1 MGKKFIAAVLL
12 LGVGTW
18 IEMALAP
25 MLLMSA
31 EHLHSAAEVAEHGA
45 FHHHVMPTGHAC
57 CPKIGATGRTE
68 DSGLAEVASSS
79 LPCQDEH
86 RCCFRQ
92 GPQSVP
98 APVRAGQ
105 RLSQELALAEEP
117 GFVPT
122 PDSESHV
129 FSVPE
134 FGPGPPPGL
143 LGMVIR
149 V

>member
-1 MGKKFIAAVLL
+1 MGKKYIAAVLL
-12 LGVGTW
+12 LAVGTW

-31 EHLHSAAEVAEHGA
+31 GHVHSAAEVTQHGV
-45 FHHHVMPTGHAC
+45 FHHHGMPAGHAC
-57 CPKIGATGRTE
+57 CPKIGATGGTE
-68 DSGLAEVASSS
+68 DSGLAEVMSGS
-79 LPCQDEH
+79 LPCTDEH

-98 APVRAGQ
+98 APVSAGQ
-105 RLSQELALAEEP
+105 KLSQELASAEATN
-117 GFVPT
+117 FAST
-122 PDSESHV
+122 PDSVSHV